1 MPHIANTPES
11 LLPRTDSLNPST
23 TCRGTTNSGKPCRR
37 PLTTSPDS
45 PPPAKLAKSDPSVL
59 FCWQHKDQAASV
71 LQEATAAAAAPN
83 GTNPSAQ
90 ANPRT
95 SIDTLMERL
104 GVMDLN
110 GGDGSKP
117 HRRRTQKQKKKK
129 KTRRT
134 ICCCFEVIEE
144 EDLPVPARPVQSP
157 PSQPAPQPQ
166 MTQVSTPPVDRA
178 RQKDPIMKWIPP
190 TLSDQTT
197 TVLASELEKPISD
210 ADEPGYIYM
219 FWMTPTD
226 GTNNNGNEMTRSGS
240 GGPPTRAPTREL
252 ASSLLAPETGS
263 SRHQN
268 PRRISDAL
276 QTAREMN
283 SLTTNPTET
292 SPGTL
297 RLKIGRANNVQRR
310 LNEWSRQCSHELTLI
325 RYYPYTPSTP
335 SPSPS
340 PSPARHGAA
349 GRHASPGGLQAGRKV
364 PHVHRVERLIHLELA
379 DVKARDLG
387 KCPDCGKEHREWFE
401 VPADKASLKRV
412 DDCIRRWVEWA
423 ETH

>member
-11 LLPRTDSLNPST
+11 LLPRTDSLDPST
-23 TCRGTTNSGKPCRR
+23 TCRGTTNNGRPCRR

-45 PPPAKLAKSDPSVL
+45 PPPIKLAKSDPSVL
-59 FCWQHKDQAASV
+59 FCWQHKDQAASIV
-71 LQEATAAAAAPN
+71 QEAAAAA
-83 GTNPSAQ
+83 GVSADPSSQ
-90 ANPRT
+90 TKPRT

-110 GGDGSKP
+110 GDGSSKP
-117 HRRRTQKQKKKK
+117 HRRRTQKKKK

-157 PSQPAPQPQ
+157 SSQPQ
-166 MTQVSTPPVDRA
+166 MTQVSTPPVDRH
-178 RQKDPIMKWIPP
+178 RQKDPILKWIPV
-190 TLSDQTT
+190 TLSDQTS

-226 GTNNNGNEMTRSGS
+226 GTNNNGETTRSGGP
-240 GGPPTRAPTREL
+240 GGPPTREI
-252 ASSLLAPETGS
+252 ASSLLPPESGS

-268 PRRISDAL
+268 PRRISEAL

-283 SLTTNPTET
+283 SLTSNPTDT

-340 PSPARHGAA
+340 PARHGAG

-379 DVKARDLG
+379 DIKARDLG